1 MRYFTVEQEQQ
12 KMYTQLPKALLYE
25 EKYKPMSNDSK
36 VLYSFLV
43 DRVQLS
49 LVNNYTDELGR
60 VYIKCSE
67 ITMSEI
73 LNKSEKTVRRFKKEL
88 MDYGLLEQPNAKEDK
103 TKYYVMQPEV
113 TVEKLTD
120 YIGAFQEVVNER
132 VKKEIERNKEYRKR
146 ESEKKI
152 ARLLE
157 QKCNGKNDR
166 SIENTDFE
174 NDKSLKPLQS
184 LATVVSTD
192 CDQSKLPFSNT
203 NTSNTDISMY
213 VCTGEPTE
221 QQQELLRKQYEN
233 ENFKMLSLVRRQ
245 NLLIT
250 SGFENYL
257 KQLEEDNFDY
267 ELFEQLLYS
276 AINKRVNNLEG
287 YLFRTINNLRAKG
300 VTNRYEYDLDV
311 QDYVDKNYRNG
322 KLHITRNNTTKPSAP
337 VQEPVA
343 TEPVVEEIV
352 EPVTNSFRTFEPV
365 VEEVIEEPKS
375 DVNERV
381 LCLQF
386 RQQHNLTDTKYFYMS
401 LDELKV
407 ALAERNELLRQAELL
422 KETYNKDLFSEQ
434 ERKEMA
440 MRELGLV

>member
-49 LVNNYTDELGR
+49 LVNNYIDDLGR

-120 YIGAFQEVVNER
+120 YIGAFQEVVKER
-132 VKKEIERNKEYRKR
+132 TQKEIERNKEYRKR

-152 ARLLE
+152 VRLLE
-157 QKCNGKNDR
+157 QNCNGKNDR

-174 NDKSLKPLQS
+174 NEKSLKPLQS
-184 LATVVSTD
+184 LATVETTD
-192 CDQSKLPFSNT
+192 CDQSKLPVSNT
-203 NTSNTDISMY
+203 NISNTDISMY
-213 VCTGEPTE
+213 VCTDEPTE
-221 QQQELLRKQYEN
+221 EQEELLRLQYEN
-233 ENFKMLSLVRRQ
+233 ENYKMLSLVRKH
-245 NLLIT
+245 NLLVT
-250 SGFENYL
+250 AYFEDFL
-257 KQLEEDNFDY
+257 KQLEDDKFDY

-287 YLFRTINNLRAKG
+287 YLFRTINNLKAKG

-311 QDYVDKNYRNG
+311 EMYVAKNYRNG
-322 KLHITRNNTTKPSAP
+322 KLHITKNGNSKPSVP
-337 VQEPVA
+337 VLEPVVKEIEEPVA
-343 TEPVVEEIV
+343 DSFQTFEPMFVSTEEVVEEK
-352 EPVTNSFRTFEPV
+352 TKFEM
-365 VEEVIEEPKS
+365 
-375 DVNERV
+375 NERV
-381 LCLQF
+381 QCLLF
-386 RQQHNLTDTKYFYMS
+386 RQQNDLMDSKYFGMN
-401 LDELKV
+401 LEQLKAV
-407 ALAERNELLRQAELL
+407 VAEREYKTSQIEVVM
-422 KETYNKDLFSEQ
+422 ETYNKDFFTEQ
-434 ERKEMA
+434 QRRVMA
-440 MRELGLV
+440 MQELGLM

>member
-49 LVNNYTDELGR
+49 LVNNYIDELGR

-174 NDKSLKPLQS
+174 NEKSLKPLQS
-184 LATVVSTD
+184 LATVKTTD
-192 CDQSKLPFSNT
+192 CDQSKLPVSNT
-203 NTSNTDISMY
+203 NISNTDISMY
-213 VCTGEPTE
+213 VCTDEPTE
-221 QQQELLRKQYEN
+221 QQKELLRLQYEN
-233 ENFKMLSLVRRQ
+233 ENYKMLSLVRRH

-250 SGFENYL
+250 TFFEDFL
-257 KQLEEDNFDY
+257 KQLEDDKFDY
-267 ELFEQLLYS
+267 ELFEQLLYD
-276 AINKRVNNLEG
+276 AMNNRRVNSLEK
-287 YLFRTINNLRAKG
+287 YLYRTINNLIAKG

-311 QDYVDKNYRNG
+311 EMFVAKNYRNG
-322 KLHITRNNTTKPSAP
+322 NLQVPKKNTSTPAP
-337 VQEPVA
+337 KKVQPKVESTTNDFGTFVPLAV
-343 TEPVVEEIV
+343 EEEVVEEK
-352 EPVTNSFRTFEPV
+352 PKKDTFEL
-365 VEEVIEEPKS
+365 
-375 DVNERV
+375 NERV
-381 LCLQF
+381 QCIQF
-386 RQQHNLTDTKYFYMS
+386 RQQNNLMDSKYFDKN
-401 LDELKV
+401 LEELKAIV
-407 ALAERNELLRQAELL
+407 AERDYKLSQVEVLMES
-422 KETYNKDLFSEQ
+422 YNKDFFNEPT
-434 ERKEMA
+434 RRMMA
-440 MRELGLV
+440 MRELGLD